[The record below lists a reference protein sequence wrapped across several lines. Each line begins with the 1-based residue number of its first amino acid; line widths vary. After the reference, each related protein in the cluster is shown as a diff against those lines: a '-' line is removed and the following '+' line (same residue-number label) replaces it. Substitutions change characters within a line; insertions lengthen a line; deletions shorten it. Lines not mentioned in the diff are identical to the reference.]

1 MTSPYLLKMPTS
13 SNTLTILKLWFLEK
27 KYCLPEFIDKL
38 ERTLSSLDTWF
49 HFNGLKVNTSKTE
62 LILFGSRQNCRG
74 LDPVSIR
81 FRDDMVL
88 ENPTVKNL
96 GVLFDKHVTWDAH
109 VSALVKKCYGILI
122 GLSHVR
128 HCIPPD
134 LLPQLVNALVIS
146 HVRYCLTVFGN
157 GSQLNMDRLDKIL
170 NFAMRVISG
179 KRKFEH
185 ITPVRT
191 ELGWPTASQ
200 MYRQQSLNSLHKIR
214 CTGEPQALASQLVLN
229 SQIRSRLTRQDPDL
243 SLPRTNTD
251 YGERRLLVH
260 TVQLYN
266 SLPRAMHNMTLS
278 TFKRDIRTLYA

>member
-1 MTSPYLLKMPTS
+1 MRTRPWKILVCYSISTSLA
-13 SNTLTILKLWFLEK
+13 TLMS
-27 KYCLPEFIDKL
+27 
-38 ERTLSSLDTWF
+38 RLSW
-49 HFNGLKVNTSKTE
+49 
-62 LILFGSRQNCRG
+62 
-74 LDPVSIR
+74 
-81 FRDDMVL
+81 
-88 ENPTVKNL
+88 
-96 GVLFDKHVTWDAH
+96 
-109 VSALVKKCYGILI
+109 KKCYGILI
-122 GLSHVR
+122 RLAHVR

-229 SQIRSRLTRQDPDL
+229 SQTRSRLTRQDPDL
-243 SLPRTNTD
+243 SLPRVNTD
-251 YGERRLLVH
+251 FFF
-260 TVQLYN
+260 
-266 SLPRAMHNMTLS
+266 PLS
-278 TFKRDIRTLYA
+278 DAS